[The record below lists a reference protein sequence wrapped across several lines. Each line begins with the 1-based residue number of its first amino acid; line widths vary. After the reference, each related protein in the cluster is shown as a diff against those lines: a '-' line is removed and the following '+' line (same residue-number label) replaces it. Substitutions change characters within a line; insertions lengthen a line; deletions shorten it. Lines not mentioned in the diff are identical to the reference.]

1 MSKFDGRGSSEGDNK
16 DARAEITQRD
26 DSTLRCGCEG
36 GKKTREKL
44 LKKINNYVANNI
56 TQEKTPIMNF

>member
-1 MSKFDGRGSSEGDNK
+1 MSKFDGRESSEGDNE

-26 DSTLRCGCEG
+26 DSALRCGCEG

-44 LKKINNYVANNI
+44 LKII
-56 TQEKTPIMNF
+56 T